1 MSAIQ
6 ITSNKDNSIW
16 DLHIEIFD
24 DKFRFMISNDNQKY
38 ESYNFHFQEV
48 TLDYFYTDVVDFDV
62 QKKIVNLILETNT
75 NFTKRQ
81 IWMKKSIYKTP
92 ENEILGYHITDES
105 KKEFVVYVEM
115 KKM

>member
-16 DLHIEIFD
+16 DLQIEIFD

-48 TLDYFYTDVVDFDV
+48 TPDYFTDVVDFDA
-62 QKKIVNLILETNT
+62 QKKIVNLILETN
-75 NFTKRQ
+75 FTKRQ
-81 IWMKKSIYKTP
+81 TWMKKSIYKTP
-92 ENEILGYHITDES
+92 ENEILGYYITEN

>member
-1 MSAIQ
+1 MLKIISC
-6 ITSNKDNSIW
+6 KDDSIW
-16 DLHIEIFD
+16 NLEMIPLEL
-24 DKFRFMISNDNQKY
+24 RFVITNDNQKY

-105 KKEFVVYVEM
+105 KKEFVFVVYVEM